1 MSAAELN
8 AVVLSANFAGQRV
21 ANVLDISDAAGG
33 IPVFFKGQDRKQQID
48 IALDVPGAIRTPG
61 PKLRAYIINDRDAA
75 VMKPVR
81 QTQIEIRPINQN
93 RCIGLAL
100 IYCPL

>member
-1 MSAAELN
+1 MSTAELI

-33 IPVFFKGQDRKQQID
+33 IPVLFKGQDRKQQID

-75 VMKPVR
+75 VMKPAR
-81 QTQIEIRPINQN
+81 QTQIEIRPIYKN
-93 RCIGLAL
+93 GWVGMAM
-100 IYCPL
+100 IYCRL